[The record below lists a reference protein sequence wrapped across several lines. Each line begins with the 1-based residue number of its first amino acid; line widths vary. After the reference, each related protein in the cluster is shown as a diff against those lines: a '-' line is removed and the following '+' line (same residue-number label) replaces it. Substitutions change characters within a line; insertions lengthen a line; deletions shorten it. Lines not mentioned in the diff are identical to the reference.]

1 MIIKNSWRE
10 KKGVPNATRGRA
22 GRTPGEGDLSR
33 IHHYEFKF
41 EKTKTKIL
49 SGSYGSVWRVYCGK
63 GEVDL
68 GFLGMAVSTT
78 IQGYPC
84 KHRQARQTDCL
95 ISLLL

>member
-49 SGSYGSVWRVYCGK
+49 SGSYGSVWRVYCVK

-95 ISLLL
+95 LIA